1 MCQTA
6 KSWCAIYPFPRAG
19 VSGTGSPIPSTH
31 KQLPLNWV
39 PNKVKRRNNR
49 EQNKDWEGKDPEGN
63 TKTTTWAMRWWMKK
77 FLSHC
82 GVKWRPWPCHYQHWL
97 SSFWVQ
103 NHCQD
108 STVWPSVSFRKKMRN
123 QPQPASTV
131 TSIALSCRHPSG
143 LLQFHLVI
151 TVWATGSSPG
161 ACSRAGDSEKL

>member
-6 KSWCAIYPFPRAG
+6 KSWCAICPFPRAG
-19 VSGTGSPIPSTH
+19 VSGAVSPIPSTH
-31 KQLPLNWV
+31 QQLPLNWV
-39 PNKVKRRNNR
+39 PNTVKARNNR

-97 SSFWVQ
+97 SFQVQ

-108 STVWPSVSFRKKMRN
+108 STVWPTFCLFSKENEK
-123 QPQPASTV
+123 PASTSLRSHQHCPLMQTYIRTTPISLGYHCV
-131 TSIALSCRHPSG
+131 SHR
-143 LLQFHLVI
+143 LQPRSLF
-151 TVWATGSSPG
+151 
-161 ACSRAGDSEKL
+161 